1 MTCNSC
7 VSNGFG
13 RKVNPNAAKAMK
25 LKYERGISLGEAWK
39 IVKSGGG
46 SKRRSTRR
54 KSKRRSTKRKSKRRS
69 FGRRHRK
76 ASRISH
82 AKNSLKLTR
91 KKLKRKARKS
101 RRKSRKMS
109 RKFGASGPGF
119 AGQTSYGANGGA
131 TFFGKA
137 EPFTTASSW
146 WYPHTGGQ
154 MQGPQNMLMK
164 N

>member
-1 MTCNSC
+1 MTCNTCSMH
-7 VSNGFG
+7 GFG

-39 IVKSGGG
+39 IVKSG
-46 SKRRSTRR
+46 KL
-54 KSKRRSTKRKSKRRS
+54 SKRRSTKRKSARRS

-109 RKFGASGPGF
+109 RKFGMVKGPGF
-119 AGQTSYGANGGA
+119 AGQTSYSNAYA
-131 TFFGKA
+131 PYFGSA
-137 EPFTTASSW
+137 ENFVNASNW
-146 WYPHTGGQ
+146 WYPVTGGQ
-154 MQGPQNMLMK
+154 MQSPNMLMK

>member
-1 MTCNSC
+1 MTCNTC
-7 VSNGFG
+7 VSHSFG

-46 SKRRSTRR
+46 SKRRST
-54 KSKRRSTKRKSKRRS
+54 KRKSKKRRTRRKSARRS
-69 FGRRHRK
+69 FGRRRK

-109 RKFGASGPGF
+109 RKFGMVKGPGF
-119 AGQTSYGANGGA
+119 AGQTSYSNAYAPYFGAS
-131 TFFGKA
+131 
-137 EPFTTASSW
+137 EPFVNASEW
-146 WYPHTGGQ
+146 FLPVTGGLTQ
-154 MQGPQNMLMK
+154 RPQMLMK